1 MTRPIIQIPE
11 PLQRR
16 LLAKNEALLRAQRE
30 LEELLQLTQELLQVP
45 EGYVLQNVYQGFVPL
60 ELLEERGA
68 AEEADP
74 AA

>member
-68 AEEADP
+68 DGEGDP
-74 AA
+74 AT